1 MAEIKWIK
9 IATDMFDNRKIKQI
23 EILPDSDAIIV
34 IWVKILCLA
43 GVINEEGCLLFTKE
57 IPYTEELMAT
67 QFNRPINTIR
77 LALKT
82 FERFGMIEVI
92 DSVIRISNWEKYQN
106 IEGME
111 KVREQ
116 TRKRVANYRGRQKQ
130 ALLEQCNVTET
141 LRNATDIEEEKE
153 KEIEKEVTQKRQP
166 SETTDD
172 LLNASNLSD
181 KSKAALRDWIA
192 YKKERREPYKP
203 TGFKAL
209 ITKMENLEKATG
221 ADGVVDAISNSMACG
236 YKGIFP
242 AKSKTG
248 DNQPKKGFNNFI
260 GRDYGDTEM
269 DALEQ
274 ALLAKR
280 R

>member
-23 EILPDSDAIIV
+23 EILPDGDAIIV

-43 GVINEEGCLLFTKE
+43 GVINEDGCLLFTKE

-82 FERFGMIEVI
+82 FEQFGMIEVI

-130 ALLEQCNVTET
+130 ALIEQCNVTET
-141 LRNATDIEEEKE
+141 LRNATEKEEEKE
-153 KEIEKEVTQKRQP
+153 EEVEKERDP
-166 SETTDD
+166 LETST
-172 LLNASNLSD
+172 LSD

-192 YKKERREPYKP
+192 YKKERRESYKP
-203 TGFKAL
+203 MGLKAL
-209 ITKMENLEKATG
+209 ITKMENLEKTVG
-221 ADGVVDAISNSMACG
+221 SNGVVDAINNSMACG

-248 DNQPKKGFNNFI
+248 DSQPKKGFNNFD
-260 GRDYGDTEM
+260 GRNYGDSEM